1 MAALTDLINQVEDK
15 ALRERL
21 LQEAERLSKQ
31 KKFGLVFRSTFQNV
45 ILSMALALSAAARL
59 RKRPARST
67 ICTV

>member
-21 LQEAERLSKQ
+21 LQEAERLSK
-31 KKFGLVFRSTFQNV
+31 KRNSDLFLRSTFLNV
-45 ILSMALALSAAARL
+45 PLSMALALSAAALL

-67 ICTV
+67 MCIA